1 MKVIVIEDNILFCD
15 YICSLLQKADFKTMK
30 AHGLAQA
37 KKMIR
42 GSIHEDDMVLADLRL
57 PDGESTALLKWM
69 RDNGYMHP
77 FIMMTNYEEIHSAVH
92 EIRCGGFYPQTTG

>member
-37 KKMIR
+37 KKMIKAAGR
-42 GSIHEDDMVLADLRL
+42 GKYRL
-57 PDGESTALLKWM
+57 VEMDEG
-69 RDNGYMHP
+69 
-77 FIMMTNYEEIHSAVH
+77 
-92 EIRCGGFYPQTTG
+92 